1 MNKETQLQN
10 IGISKARLINNKDK
24 KFKYDVNW
32 SQLSFQDSIS
42 ACLTLY
48 HLSQMQHITVSSLN
62 IQRNLKDLKM
72 SETIIELLLWQIAHT
87 KCPFLTVTAIK
98 DIINT
103 YDYDY
108 SLAAISAMVSKL
120 TKIKLLEKVLFKDLN
135 EYQQEMT
142 KEYKSPAYV
151 YRTADK
157 VLNFRDDLSNYKDSK
172 INDAQVANPLG
183 EILEKLEDFLLLC
196 PPNVREQFATKI
208 YPNDK

>member
-1 MNKETQLQN
+1 
-10 IGISKARLINNKDK
+10 
-24 KFKYDVNW
+24 
-32 SQLSFQDSIS
+32 
-42 ACLTLY
+42 
-48 HLSQMQHITVSSLN
+48 
-62 IQRNLKDLKM
+62 
-72 SETIIELLLWQIAHT
+72 
-87 KCPFLTVTAIK
+87 
-98 DIINT
+98 
-103 YDYDY
+103 
-108 SLAAISAMVSKL
+108 MVSKL

-196 PPNVREQFATKI
+196 PANVREQFATKI